1 MVCCRQRLGEVAG
14 TEINDKPEFDPFSSV
29 KRKCR
34 RSWRKGGKK
43 W

>member
-1 MVCCRQRLGEVAG
+1 MVHWRQRLGEVAG
-14 TEINDKPEFDPFSSV
+14 TEINDKPESDPLSSV

-34 RSWRKGGKK
+34 KTWWKGGKK